1 MTNKT
6 ILEGR
11 FSLSGKD
18 KENKF
23 PIRTVYKW
31 VNGKQTN
38 EVLYYERFST
48 ISVARTSGDNPNWDN
63 VPVII
68 KSTDGESK
76 LKGLELL
83 EGKTVK
89 CQGSIRTSYDSKKNV
104 SYFNVVT
111 GSVDEVTEAEKEE
124 RRRKAQQ
131 AKEPQFN

>member
-18 KENKF
+18 KTQKF
-23 PIRTVYKW
+23 
-31 VNGKQTN
+31 
-38 EVLYYERFST
+38 EVKRVPMDEKKPLMYYERFST
-48 ISVARTSGDNPNWDN
+48 ISVARTSADNPNWDN

-68 KSTDGESK
+68 KSNEKKSLDG
-76 LKGLELL
+76 LDAL

-89 CQGSIRTSYDSKKNV
+89 CQGSIRTSYNSSTKT

-111 GSVDEVTEAEKEE
+111 GSVAEVTEEEKEE
-124 RRRKAQQ
+124 RRRKAQE
-131 AKEPQFN
+131 AREPSF